1 MNLLEKQMVE
11 TLIDLK
17 TNHHV
22 VGVKAEFE
30 AEGTR
35 LEEALR
41 LKEVVTRAG
50 LDLAIKVGGCEAI
63 KDMYDART
71 IGVNTIIAPMIETAY
86 AMKKYVMAT
95 KFVFPDE
102 ERKEIKFLINTETIT
117 GFNNIDDMIQSEY
130 FKDINGIVLGRVD
143 MTGSMGL
150 TREDINSNEIFELA
164 NVLATK
170 MQKLN
175 KDFVI
180 GGGVSAHSL
189 PFFKK
194 LPQNSLSRFETRKII
209 FDAKKALE
217 DKNADK
223 GILKAVGF
231 ELMWLKNK
239 REFYKMIFDEDA
251 QRLNMLEARYKKL
264 IDEAMNDI
272 KTKAKI

>member
-1 MNLLEKQMVE
+1 MNSLESKMVE

-17 TNHHV
+17 ENHHV
-22 VGVKAEFE
+22 VGIKAEFE

-50 LDLAIKVGGCEAI
+50 LDLTIKIGGCEAI

-71 IGVNTIIAPMIETAY
+71 IGVNTIVAPMIETPY
-86 AMKKYVMAT
+86 AMKKYVQAT
-95 KFVFPDE
+95 KFVFPEE
-102 ERKEIKFLINTETIT
+102 ERKDVKFLINIETLI
-117 GFNNIDDMIQSEY
+117 GFANLKEMIKSEY
-130 FKDINGIVLGRVD
+130 FSEISGVVLGRVD

-150 TREDINSNEIFELA
+150 TREDINSDKILEIA
-164 NVLATK
+164 K
-170 MQKLN
+170 SISQDMMKIH
-175 KDFVI
+175 KDMVI

-189 PFFKK
+189 PFFKE
-194 LPQNSLSRFETRKII
+194 LPYLSRFETRKII
-209 FDAKKALE
+209 FNAKKALE

-239 REFYKMIFDEDA
+239 REFYGMIFKEDEA
-251 QRLNMLEARYKKL
+251 RLQMLEARYKKL
-264 IDEAMNDI
+264 IEEAGGLYV
-272 KTKAKI
+272 

>member
-1 MNLLEKQMVE
+1 MNLLEKKMVDA
-11 TLIDLK
+11 LKDLK
-17 TNHHV
+17 ENHHV
-22 VGVKAEFE
+22 AGVKAEFE

-41 LKEVVTRAG
+41 LKEVVTKAG
-50 LDLAIKVGGCEAI
+50 LDLTIKIGGCEAI

-71 IGVNTIIAPMIETAY
+71 IGVTAIVAPMIESAY
-86 AMKKYVMAT
+86 AMKKYVKAVN
-95 KFVFPDE
+95 FVFPKE
-102 ERKEIKFLINTETIT
+102 ESREMKFLINTETIT
-117 GFNNIDDMIQSEY
+117 GYNNIDETINSDE
-130 FKDINGIVLGRVD
+130 FKDVSGIVLGRVD
-143 MTGSMGL
+143 MTGSIGL
-150 TREDINSNEIFELA
+150 TREDINTDKIFDLA
-164 NVLATK
+164 YNLSQK
-170 MQKLN
+170 MQKAG

-194 LPQNSLSRFETRKII
+194 LPYISRFETRKVI
-209 FDAKKALE
+209 FNAKDALN

-251 QRLNMLEARYKKL
+251 QRLTMLEDRYKKL
-264 IDEAMNDI
+264 IEEAGGMYD
-272 KTKAKI
+272 